1 MLGPT
6 PPEVPL
12 SGGFLATALGPMLD
26 PLELLR
32 LAGVPESGI
41 RALLALRGR
50 FEGELCRERE
60 EVGRPEV
67 VPDDSGDDFG
77 RNGTF
82 LTVLVETA
90 LLREERDERRDV
102 RELLRSTSSWC
113 WSLAVG
119 LEEAAASG
127 DSDFRIEFVRRGN
140 RFLLTR
146 EGGVPLSDLLRSN
159 ADWLV
164 FLVMRMLGRAD
175 PALRT
180 GSCLLGLLSTD
191 LTTFLVLLL
200 LFFESDP

>member
-6 PPEVPL
+6 PEVAL
-12 SGGFLATALGPMLD
+12 RGGFLATALGPMLE
-26 PLELLR
+26 PLELER
-32 LAGVPESGI
+32 LAGVPDRGV

-50 FEGELCRERE
+50 FEGELCKERD

-67 VPDDSGDDFG
+67 VPPESGDDFG

-82 LTVLVETA
+82 LTVLVDTA

-119 LEEAAASG
+119 LEVAASG

-191 LTTFLVLLL
+191 LTADFLVLLL

>member
-6 PPEVPL
+6 PEVAL
-12 SGGFLATALGPMLD
+12 RGGFLATALGPMLE
-26 PLELLR
+26 PLELER
-32 LAGVPESGI
+32 LAGVPERGV

-67 VPDDSGDDFG
+67 VPESGDDFG

-82 LTVLVETA
+82 LTVLVDTA

-119 LEEAAASG
+119 LEVAASG

-191 LTTFLVLLL
+191 LTADFLVLLL

>member
-1 MLGPT
+1 M
-6 PPEVPL
+6 
-12 SGGFLATALGPMLD
+12 ATAAALGPMLD

-32 LAGVPESGI
+32 LAGVPESGV

-67 VPDDSGDDFG
+67 VPADESGDDFG

-119 LEEAAASG
+119 LEDAAAASG

-146 EGGVPLSDLLRSN
+146 EGGVPRSDLLRSN

-180 GSCLLGLLSTD
+180 GSCLRGLLSTD

>member
-6 PPEVPL
+6 PEVAL
-12 SGGFLATALGPMLD
+12 SGGFLATALGPMLE
-26 PLELLR
+26 PLELER
-32 LAGVPESGI
+32 LAGVPDRGV

-50 FEGELCRERE
+50 FEGELCRERD

-67 VPDDSGDDFG
+67 VPESGDDFG

-82 LTVLVETA
+82 LTVLVDTA

-119 LEEAAASG
+119 LEVAASG

-191 LTTFLVLLL
+191 LTADFLVLLL

>member
-1 MLGPT
+1 M
-6 PPEVPL
+6 
-12 SGGFLATALGPMLD
+12 ATALGPMLD

-32 LAGVPESGI
+32 LAGVPESGV

-67 VPDDSGDDFG
+67 VPPDESGDDFG

-119 LEEAAASG
+119 LEDADAASG

-191 LTTFLVLLL
+191 LTADFLVLL

>member
-1 MLGPT
+1 M
-6 PPEVPL
+6 
-12 SGGFLATALGPMLD
+12 ATALGPMLE
-26 PLELLR
+26 PLELER
-32 LAGVPESGI
+32 LAGVPDRGV

-50 FEGELCRERE
+50 FEGELCRERD

-67 VPDDSGDDFG
+67 VPPESGDDFG

-82 LTVLVETA
+82 LTVLVDTA

-119 LEEAAASG
+119 LEVAASG

-164 FLVMRMLGRAD
+164 FLVMRMLGRA
-175 PALRT
+175 LRT

-191 LTTFLVLLL
+191 LTADFLVLLL

>member
-1 MLGPT
+1 M
-6 PPEVPL
+6 
-12 SGGFLATALGPMLD
+12 AACAALGPMLD

-32 LAGVPESGI
+32 LAGVPESGV

-50 FEGELCRERE
+50 FVGELCRERE

-67 VPDDSGDDFG
+67 VPAESGDDFG

-90 LLREERDERRDV
+90 LLRDERDERRDV

-119 LEEAAASG
+119 PELAAASG

-159 ADWLV
+159 ADWL

-175 PALRT
+175 PELRT

-191 LTTFLVLLL
+191 LTADFLVLL

>member
-6 PPEVPL
+6 AAL
-12 SGGFLATALGPMLD
+12 SGGFLAPVVDPITLGPMLD

-32 LAGVPESGI
+32 LAGAPERGV
-41 RALLALRGR
+41 RALLALSGL
-50 FEGELCRERE
+50 FVGELWRERE
-60 EVGRPEV
+60 DVGRAD
-67 VPDDSGDDFG
+67 VPVNGDDFG

-90 LLREERDERRDV
+90 LLRDDRDDRSDV

-113 WSLAVG
+113 CNLAAG
-119 LEEAAASG
+119 LDPPASG

-159 ADWLV
+159 ADW
-164 FLVMRMLGRAD
+164 FLVMRMLGRAE
-175 PALRT
+175 PPRT
-180 GSCLLGLLSTD
+180 GSCLLGLLSTAED
-191 LTTFLVLLL
+191 LTTFLVLL
-200 LFFESDP
+200 FFESDP

>member
-1 MLGPT
+1 M
-6 PPEVPL
+6 
-12 SGGFLATALGPMLD
+12 ATALGPMLE
-26 PLELLR
+26 PLELER
-32 LAGVPESGI
+32 LAGVPDRGV

-50 FEGELCRERE
+50 FEGELCRERD

-67 VPDDSGDDFG
+67 VPESGDDFG

-82 LTVLVETA
+82 LTVLVDTA

-119 LEEAAASG
+119 LEVAASG

-191 LTTFLVLLL
+191 LTADFLVLLL